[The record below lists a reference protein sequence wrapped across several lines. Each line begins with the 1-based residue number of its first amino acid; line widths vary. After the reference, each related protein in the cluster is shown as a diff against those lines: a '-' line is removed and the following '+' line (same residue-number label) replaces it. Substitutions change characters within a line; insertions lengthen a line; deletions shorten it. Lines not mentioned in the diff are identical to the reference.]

1 MNTSAQPSSPS
12 PKLQLTLNKQT
23 LEIQMELNALL
34 TSFGAPTD
42 LAQVAATEWERDL
55 LIEDDAESK
64 STLYYLPIRLIPAF
78 IDQILG
84 ELSTE
89 SRAMA
94 IQLRDSFR
102 KCEASA
108 NQLINQSN
116 RPEILDVMRLWMKGA
131 PAMYALYTLFA
142 TQFKRSAPAG
152 SNAATDGAQ

>member
-1 MNTSAQPSSPS
+1 MDTTTQPTPPGSM
-12 PKLQLTLNKQT
+12 LRFTIDKQT
-23 LEIQMELNALL
+23 LEMHMELNALL
-34 TSFGAPTD
+34 TSIGAPTG
-42 LAQVAATEWERDL
+42 LAQVAATAWESDL
-55 LIEDDAESK
+55 LIEDDAES
-64 STLYYLPIRLIPAF
+64 TLYSLPVRLIPAF